1 MRTTITIDNALLDE
15 AKERATR
22 GGKTLSGLIGDALR
36 AELHGKPLHRPKP
49 FRLVTFGRGGV
60 RPGVNLERLG
70 DLLVEEDNLRFV
82 QQLGRTE
89 PWRRHDSSRRKR
101 PRVRAS
107 A

>member
-1 MRTTITIDNALLDE
+1 MRTTITIDNILLAQ

-36 AELHGKPLHRPKP
+36 AELHRKPLHSPKP

-70 DLLVEEDNLRFV
+70 HLLDEEDNLRFL
-82 QQLGRTE
+82 QQLGRE
-89 PWRRHDSSRRKR
+89 PRRRHDSSRRKR
-101 PRVRAS
+101 PRVHAS